1 MLCMITVLFT
11 TLCEMIMPKQ
21 LLLLLTLAD
30 RFVAQAD
37 LCRIHS
43 CTGAADFD
51 FADGGARVRCG
62 TCGGA
67 PGAAVTPLL
76 NRNKCITDRNCSNLT
91 VTSVSL
97 MRIRTPA
104 TDDLQH
110 RNGSAGGAW

>member
-1 MLCMITVLFT
+1 MG
-11 TLCEMIMPKQ
+11 
-21 LLLLLTLAD
+21 
-30 RFVAQAD
+30 AQAP
-37 LCRIHS
+37 LQVKVTTPTVVHHHI

-51 FADGGARVRCG
+51 FADGGARVRWG

>member
-1 MLCMITVLFT
+1 MNMHAHSLKV
-11 TLCEMIMPKQ
+11 
-21 LLLLLTLAD
+21 
-30 RFVAQAD
+30 VAH
-37 LCRIHS
+37 CCHS

-67 PGAAVTPLL
+67 PGAAVTSLL
-76 NRNKCITDRNCSNLT
+76 NRNKRITDRNCSNLT

-104 TDDLQH
+104 TDDLPQTAFVASLRLDRFSQH
-110 RNGSAGGAW
+110 AWN

>member
-1 MLCMITVLFT
+1 MCNDAGGIKVDTKFCHAYNT
-11 TLCEMIMPKQ
+11 N
-21 LLLLLTLAD
+21 LA
-30 RFVAQAD
+30 RFCGRQK
-37 LCRIHS
+37 HS

-97 MRIRTPA
+97 I
-104 TDDLQH
+104 
-110 RNGSAGGAW
+110 

>member
-1 MLCMITVLFT
+1 MKHGILSNSMHTQVQNSIQHV
-11 TLCEMIMPKQ
+11 
-21 LLLLLTLAD
+21 
-30 RFVAQAD
+30 R
-37 LCRIHS
+37 HS

-76 NRNKCITDRNCSNLT
+76 NRNKCITDRNFSNLT
-91 VTSVSL
+91 VTS

-104 TDDLQH
+104 TDDLQP
-110 RNGSAGGAW
+110 